1 MALALEIKMLIIR
14 EEQIQHFIAA
24 DEAQLV
30 QVVCQAI
37 REANPERV
45 AHYDDKK
52 LGKMI
57 KISIGRAKSHELTK
71 GQDIAAF
78 VAVMF
83 EIAPRFDEQEE
94 IKAVFKDTMFPP
106 DERFYQLFERV
117 SEDVWREAEKL
128 YEDTFWFPAE
138 TKIDE

>member
-1 MALALEIKMLIIR
+1 MLIIR
-14 EEQIQHFIAA
+14 EEQIQHFIAV

-30 QVVCQAI
+30 QVVCRAI

-45 AHYDDKK
+45 ADYDDKK

-57 KISIGRAKSHELTK
+57 KIGIGRAKSHELTK

-83 EIAPRFDEQEE
+83 EIAPKFDEQEE
-94 IKAVFKDTMFPP
+94 IKTVLGDTMFPP

-117 SEDVWREAEKL
+117 SDDAWLEAETL
-128 YEDTFWFPAE
+128 YEDTFWFPAKTE
-138 TKIDE
+138 VKG

>member
-1 MALALEIKMLIIR
+1 MLIIR
-14 EEQIQHFIAA
+14 EEQIQHFIAV

-30 QVVCQAI
+30 QVVCRAI

-45 AHYDDKK
+45 ADYDDKK

-57 KISIGRAKSHELTK
+57 KIGIERAKSHELTK

-83 EIAPRFDEQEE
+83 EIAPKFDEQEE
-94 IKAVFKDTMFPP
+94 IKTVLSDTVFPA

-117 SEDVWREAEKL
+117 SDDSWLEAETL
-128 YEDTFWFPAE
+128 YEDTFWFPAKTE
-138 TKIDE
+138 VKG